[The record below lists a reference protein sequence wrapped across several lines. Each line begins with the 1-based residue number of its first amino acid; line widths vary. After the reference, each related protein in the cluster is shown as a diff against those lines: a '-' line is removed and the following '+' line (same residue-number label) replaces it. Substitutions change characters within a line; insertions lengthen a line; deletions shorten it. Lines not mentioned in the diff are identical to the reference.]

1 MTKNQ
6 SGRWLFLELKYKRI
20 LLKLSGEALAGGDKL
35 MNLSL
40 PDNTLVVMVKRGT
53 QYFVPKGHTQL
64 EPGDRLLVISDN
76 DEELRRS
83 YESLGISR
91 YTMRKNR

>member
-1 MTKNQ
+1 MPWPVGWVPDEIK
-6 SGRWLFLELKYKRI
+6 SAMSEIELT
-20 LLKLSGEALAGGDKL
+20 EETLAGGNKL